1 MIIGKRN
8 RDMLFSL
15 RKIVSQIKLLYFVT
29 PAALMSP
36 WIAKET
42 GTSMALISSII
53 FCLAMWLQE
62 SLIIQLK
69 YRSENII
76 FTRRFHDTFGDISR
90 LIAFIPWLVSIAIIV
105 YIVMLVKADIDYQGW
120 IILGLAFLSLIRIF
134 DPLLGCLTDPDS
146 SSIISVLAYV
156 VIFTFAISSSLDP
169 KMIEYLSWLP
179 WLLSQSILFILVLL
193 ISLQLRLAYYQKYCF
208 STEMSLET
216 QLNFILGKLLILAI
230 IQSIAIADSINLSS
244 ILGG

>member
-1 MIIGKRN
+1 M
-8 RDMLFSL
+8 
-15 RKIVSQIKLLYFVT
+15 
-29 PAALMSP
+29 ALM
-36 WIAKET
+36 
-42 GTSMALISSII
+42 SSII
-53 FCLAMWLQE
+53 FCLAIWSQE
-62 SLIIQLK
+62 ALIIQLK
-69 YRSENII
+69 YRHENVD
-76 FTRRFHDTFGDISR
+76 FTRRFHDKFGDMSR
-90 LIAFIPWLVSIAIIV
+90 LVAFTPWLASIAIIV
-105 YIVMLVKADIDYQGW
+105 YIGMLVKGDIDLQGW
-120 IILGLAFLSLIRIF
+120 IILGLGFLSLIRIF
-134 DPLLGCLTDPDS
+134 DPLLGCLIDPNS
-146 SSIISVLAYV
+146 SSIISILAYI

-169 KMIEYLSWLP
+169 NLMEYLSWLP